1 MALSGLYASFVVF
14 FHLGPPFKIAI
25 ATALLLIPALYKDFF
40 SKYKFLLAACGVLIY
55 LLLYN
60 LDYHNVEWIEL
71 SLYIITLLI
80 MSTQVAKDVLLTNKI
95 KIVWIVLLIYHLSL
109 VLKYM
114 VLLNEPD
121 QDTGVVLFYI
131 TTIFQ
136 IFVGIF
142 FLFARENN
150 PRLIVEIK

>member
-1 MALSGLYASFVVF
+1 M
-14 FHLGPPFKIAI
+14 
-25 ATALLLIPALYKDFF
+25 
-40 SKYKFLLAACGVLIY
+40 
-55 LLLYN
+55 LLYN